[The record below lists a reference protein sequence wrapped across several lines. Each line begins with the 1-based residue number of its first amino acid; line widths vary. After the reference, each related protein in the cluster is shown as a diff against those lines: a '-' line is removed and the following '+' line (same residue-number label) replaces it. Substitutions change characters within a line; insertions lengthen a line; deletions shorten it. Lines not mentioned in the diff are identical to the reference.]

1 MKAYRL
7 EADGKR
13 SLGHMVRMDTD
24 DLTGGDTLIRVQFSG
39 INYKDVLAGQGKAPI
54 ARHLPLNCGIEA
66 VGQIVEGG
74 SAEFAPGQTVI
85 AHGMGLG
92 VERDGGLAQYLRA
105 DADWL
110 VPCPAA
116 LSALE
121 AASIGVA
128 GFTAALAVDRLQ
140 RLGIT
145 PRSGPVAVTG
155 ATGGVGGHAV
165 TMLARLG
172 YEVVAMTRKTDATEA
187 LRSLGASEVIATPEP
202 SGRMLESG
210 RWAGAIDNIGGEV
223 LAGLLRSTQQNG
235 VVASIGNAG
244 GNGLPTSVM
253 PFILRGVTL
262 TGINGN
268 APPAL
273 RRRIWARIASDLRP
287 ARFLAQVQLIEF
299 DEIDAYMAQMVEGRT
314 RGRAVVNL
322 CCS

>member
-13 SLGHMVRMDTD
+13 SLGRMARMEKE
-24 DLTGGDTLIRVQFSG
+24 DLTEGDTLIRVQFSG
-39 INYKDVLAGQGKAPI
+39 INYKDALAGQGKAPI

-66 VGQIVEGG
+66 VGQVVECASG
-74 SAEFAPGQTVI
+74 AFDPGQTVI

-105 DADWL
+105 DAEWL
-110 VPCPAA
+110 VPCPPT

-128 GFTAALAVDRLQ
+128 GFTAALAVDRLEA
-140 RLGIT
+140 LGVT
-145 PRSGPVAVTG
+145 PESGPVAVTG

-172 YEVVAMTRKTDATEA
+172 YEVVAMTRKTGAQEA
-187 LRSLGASEVIATPEP
+187 LAALGAAEVIAPPDP
-202 SGRMLESG
+202 SERMLESG
-210 RWAGAIDNIGGEV
+210 RWAGAVDNIGGDV
-223 LAGLLRSTQQNG
+223 LAGLLRSTRQNG

-244 GNGLPTSVM
+244 GNRLPTSVM

-273 RRRIWARIASDLRP
+273 RARIWARIASDLRP
-287 ARFLAQVQLIEF
+287 ARFLTQVQLIEF
-299 DEIDAYMAQMVEGRT
+299 DEIEGFMADMVAGAT